1 MTRRDVLVGALA
13 AGLLV
18 RSRSGSAKAS
28 QPATPVRFDVP
39 DGACDCHTHI
49 HGDPARFPF
58 FAGRTYTPEMALP
71 EEMAAL
77 HAALHV
83 QRVVIVT
90 PSTYGTDNSVTLYGM
105 RARGS
110 NARGIVVIDL
120 AIGQIYSPNSPLAQ
134 IARIKFR
141 DGSCRTV
148 LAREL
153 ASGRLF
159 AQICYDAS
167 TRAFRR
173 AKDGGERG
181 LTRADM
187 EDAVAAAISRVA
199 HNLTIH
205 NVRNQLS
212 GLPTDLDVVSV
223 ECLLK
228 RVTRPHRYLRAG

>member
-1 MTRRDVLVGALA
+1 LSDHSLRVSPPDRAGARAIFEIHLPPSHPYSPNGSEAMATRREL
-13 AGLLV
+13 
-18 RSRSGSAKAS
+18 
-28 QPATPVRFDVP
+28 
-39 DGACDCHTHI
+39 
-49 HGDPARFPF
+49 
-58 FAGRTYTPEMALP
+58 
-71 EEMAAL
+71 
-77 HAALHV
+77 
-83 QRVVIVT
+83 
-90 PSTYGTDNSVTLYGM
+90 
-105 RARGS
+105 
-110 NARGIVVIDL
+110 IDL
-120 AIGQIYSPNSPLAQ
+120 AIGQIYSPNSPFAQ

-148 LAREL
+148 SAREL

-159 AQICYDAS
+159 AQICYDTS

-187 EDAVAAAISRVA
+187 EDSVAAAISRVA

-205 NVRNQLS
+205 NVRNQFS